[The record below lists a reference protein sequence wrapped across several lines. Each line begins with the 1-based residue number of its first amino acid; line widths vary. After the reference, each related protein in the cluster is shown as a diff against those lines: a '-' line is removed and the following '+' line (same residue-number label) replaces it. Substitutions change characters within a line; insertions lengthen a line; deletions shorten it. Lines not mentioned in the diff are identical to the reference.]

1 MFYMISI
8 DLGVS
13 GATMG
18 GRKTMQTLSQ
28 KVNKLLWVL
37 VKVTNRWPLDF
48 FVQDFGENLDT
59 LR

>member
-1 MFYMISI
+1 MISI

-37 VKVTNRWPLDF
+37 VKVTNR
-48 FVQDFGENLDT
+48 
-59 LR
+59 